1 MSAAAG
7 ERSSL
12 SGAERLA
19 RLRLIRSENVGP
31 ATFHSLLRRFGTAAE
46 ALAHLPELA
55 AKGGS
60 RRRITICASDVA
72 EAELTRLERF
82 GARLLCHDEP
92 DYPQALRAADGAP
105 PLLSVM
111 GAAGI
116 LTKPAVAIVGSRN
129 ASAAGNRLTR
139 MFASEIGEAGYVVVS
154 GLARGIDTAAH
165 EATLAT
171 GTVGVFAGGLDRP
184 YPPQNK
190 PLMRRI
196 VDGGGCLVTEMP
208 FGWEPRAVDFPR
220 RNRIVVGLSLAV
232 LVIEAS
238 LRSGSLISARLGGE
252 MGRLVFAVPG
262 SPLEARSAGTNALLK
277 DGAHLAT
284 ETADLLQALD
294 PMARKRPPAP
304 ITSDSLPFEPDREA
318 DEGERARVLRA
329 LGVAPVTL
337 DDLAA
342 HSGVAPAA
350 IHLTLLELELA
361 GRLERQPGGRVLLLP

>member
-1 MSAAAG
+1 MP
-7 ERSSL
+7 L

-31 ATFHSLLRRFGTAAE
+31 ATFHALLKRFGTASD
-46 ALAHLPELA
+46 ALLHLPDLA
-55 AKGGS
+55 AKGGT
-60 RRRITICASDVA
+60 RRRITICPSEAA

-92 DYPQALRAADGAP
+92 GYPQALRAADGAP

-111 GAAGI
+111 GEPAC
-116 LTKPAVAIVGSRN
+116 LTKPGVAIVGSRN
-129 ASAAGNRLTR
+129 ASAAGHRLAR
-139 MFASEIGEAGYVVVS
+139 MFAGELGAAGYVVVS

-165 EATLAT
+165 EAALGS

-196 VDGGGCLVTEMP
+196 VDEGGCLVTEMP

-232 LVIEAS
+232 LVVEAS

-252 MGRLVFAVPG
+252 LGRLVFAVPG

-284 ETADLLQALD
+284 ETADLIQALD
-294 PMARKRPPAP
+294 PMAHRARSVAATAADLPA
-304 ITSDSLPFEPDREA
+304 LEMDREA
-318 DEGERARVLRA
+318 DAGERERIIRA
-329 LGVAPVTL
+329 LGVAPVSIE
-337 DDLAA
+337 DVAA
-342 HSGVAPAA
+342 HSGVAPSAV
-350 IHLTLLELELA
+350 HLTLLELELA

>member
-46 ALAHLPELA
+46 ALAHLPDLA

-60 RRRITICASDVA
+60 RRRITICPSDAA

-92 DYPQALRAADGAP
+92 DYPRALRAADGTP

-111 GAAGI
+111 GEAGI

-165 EATLAT
+165 EAALAS

-277 DGAHLAT
+277 DGAQLAT
-284 ETADLLQALD
+284 ETDDLLQALD

-304 ITSDSLPFEPDREA
+304 ITSDSLPLEPDREA